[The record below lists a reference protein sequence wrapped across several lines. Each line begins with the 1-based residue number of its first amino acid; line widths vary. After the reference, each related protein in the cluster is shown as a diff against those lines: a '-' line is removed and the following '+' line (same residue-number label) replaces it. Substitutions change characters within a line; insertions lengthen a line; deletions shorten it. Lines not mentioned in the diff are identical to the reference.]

1 MLPNRRNLLLAGT
14 AMGLAQSTIA
24 TAQVEKSITKKQVK
38 QSLCAWCYTSGDF
51 QLTLDQLCEFA
62 AVQGCT
68 SIELVSSK
76 EFATLKKYGLTCAIS
91 SNGFAGSFRAGFNN
105 LKHQEALIARTQ
117 KAIDEAAEFGCQRVI
132 AFVGMKWNDYNDP
145 TSGEIPRDVALTNCV
160 RGLKKIVGY
169 AEKKKVTLCLE
180 HLNTR
185 DGSHPMKGHP
195 GYQGDDLDFV
205 CSIIRSVDSP
215 ALKLLFDVY
224 HVQIMHG
231 DILRRLR
238 ECADILGHIH
248 TAGVPDRA
256 ELDERQELNYP
267 TIMRELLKLK
277 YTGFVGHEYIP
288 TREVKKG
295 LQEAM
300 KLCDV

>member
-1 MLPNRRNLLLAGT
+1 MLPTRRNLLLAGT
-14 AMGLAQSTIA
+14 AVALANSSSVRA
-24 TAQVEKSITKKQVK
+24 EKSITKKQVN
-38 QSLCAWCYTSGDF
+38 QSVCAWCYTSGEF
-51 QLTLDQLCEFA
+51 KLTLDELCQFVA
-62 AVQGCT
+62 AEGCT

-76 EFATLKKYGLTCAIS
+76 EFPTLKKHGLTCAIS

-105 LKHQEALIARTQ
+105 LKHQEALIDATK
-117 KAIDEAAEFGCQRVI
+117 KAIDDAADFGCQRVI
-132 AFVGMKWNDYNDP
+132 AFVGMKWNDYEDP
-145 TSGEIPRDVALTNCV
+145 KSGEIPRDTALTNCV

-169 AEKKKVTLCLE
+169 AEKKKITLCLE

-205 CSIIRSVDSP
+205 NSIIRSVDSP

-224 HVQIMHG
+224 HVQVMHG
-231 DILRRLR
+231 DLLRRLR
-238 ECADILGHIH
+238 ESADILGHIH

-256 ELDERQELNYP
+256 ELDDKQEIHYP
-267 TIMRELLKLK
+267 AVMRELAKLK
-277 YTGFVGHEYIP
+277 YTGFIGHEYIP